1 MDTAIFKKRWV
12 KNLLTAT
19 LAVCAVYIM
28 IYVDVVARARYAYFE
43 GEKYWRWNDKPE
55 EKGSFLETKFNGD
68 KTKLDKMLTRGKIT
82 PEEYQTKLEATHFD
96 KEQALEESSL
106 KYAYQWYKDT
116 YELFSPPE
124 SRWVKLARDK
134 APLAKEKWKQE
145 LTAKGVKFEDY
156 MLE

>member
-1 MDTAIFKKRWV
+1 MKRNWIKRV
-12 KNLLTAT
+12 LT
-19 LAVCAVYIM
+19 VIGVICAVYAM
-28 IYVDVVARARYAYFE
+28 IYIDVVSRARYAYLE
-43 GEKYWRWNDKPE
+43 GEKYSRWNDTPG
-55 EKGSFLETKFNGD
+55 EKASFLETKFNGD
-68 KTKLDKMLTRGKIT
+68 KTKLDKILTRGKIT
-82 PEEYQTKLEATHFD
+82 PEEYQTKLEAMRFD

-124 SRWVKLARDK
+124 SKWVKLAREK
-134 APLAKEKWKQE
+134 APLAKEKWKVE